1 MTTYI
6 CNTYIAD
13 GQTVS
18 SVVHFPTAKAAK
30 KRAEEWRRIGTKA
43 NAFKVDI
50 NPETYEMNICPL
62 D

>member
-13 GQTVS
+13 GKTVS
-18 SVVHFPTAKAAK
+18 SVVHFSTAKAAK
-30 KRAEEWRRIGTKA
+30 ERAEEWRRVGTKA
-43 NAFKVDI
+43 KAFKVDI
-50 NPETYEMNICPL
+50 NPDTYEMNIRPL